1 MEAIL
6 QLLATLTSWALEIYL
21 WIIIAAILLTWVQP
35 DPNNPIIRFLNR
47 MTVPFWN
54 WLARWLP
61 RSLKL
66 FSAYISLLVVWF
78 LQVFVPGA
86 LVSIGA
92 FSGGRINALEL
103 PTRVVGFFLLG
114 LGVVL
119 QNLLFLLI
127 ILLVI
132 WFVLTLVNPSVN
144 NILVRT
150 IFFLVDPFITP
161 LQRRLPRMRVDI
173 SPLVAAGIFLLV
185 NVLVVSELMRFAASL
200 TRGGLAALPHGV
212 L

>member
-21 WIIIAAILLTWVQP
+21 WIIIAAILLSWVQP

-54 WLARWLP
+54 WLSRRLP
-61 RSLKL
+61 RALKM
-66 FSAYISLLVVWF
+66 FAAYISLLVVWF
-78 LQVFVPGA
+78 LQVFVPGT

-92 FSGGRINALEL
+92 FSAGRINALEL

-161 LQRRLPRMRVDI
+161 LQRRLPRMKVDV
-173 SPLVAAGIFLLV
+173 SPLVAAGIFLLL
-185 NVLVVSELMRFAASL
+185 NVLVVSELMRFAAALTQGSL
-200 TRGGLAALPHGV
+200 ASLPHGV